1 MFFQSEK
8 AQVPAKEP
16 PSKQLEQQIQ
26 NSEKTLGIETE
37 YDRLIEAS
45 LFIDKKFLNYALITG
60 VTPNPERIFGANTWA
75 DYLDA
80 RVAVKEYGSQSLTPD
95 FILDLHKKLTQR
107 SNPEVSG
114 KIRSNGVIGASYDE
128 TGKPV
133 TYTQDQVNAIE
144 ANPLLKFQ
152 IVPPEGNDDPGK
164 NSKTGFIIY
173 PHEGTQTQELVEK
186 DLQEI
191 CDWFNDTRIKGGVDN
206 FTLAATLQLKLISLH
221 PFSDG
226 NGTLSRLL
234 MNWSLENS
242 GESPSIIDEPTN
254 DILTDKDT
262 WVSLVKKGSQ
272 SFHESR
278 TKQLALEAAGIN
290 SPDALFNLG
299 QDRVFYEYI
308 FKHLQKAPP
317 IPTNG
322 DKHNHEYYQKIL
334 AGFIDEMGSFQQ
346 YMSSTTSI
354 PTANGDREITQGGLI
369 SQEIRQLASS
379 SYVPFLPKELGRH
392 FFSDTEVYRGGMI
405 DGEIDD
411 EKICQMFQGFT
422 GVGTGYRALKAS
434 YLPATSTNRVS
445 PQTIQESLDYYNKM
459 IAATYLQKKHPEVPS
474 PYPQLKS
481 IEATLKDHVAGG
493 ANIWDSPFASTSF
506 DRRVSRR
513 WAMQFGAAY
522 AKGSAHG
529 VLFKTRVPREGII
542 MTFGNSKIEGLGP
555 SQVGLGFERE
565 VLVAGGLQP
574 ASITEIE
581 IMDKSGSVG
590 IPSFRAKR
598 TESSIVIEDRRSEF
612 VKKRTYAYNPSTSNY
627 EFAGEE
633 QTSTPSTIS
642 TEPAPVPLPDV
653 GILHYLHQIKEDYS
667 PIFIKKKELD
677 IYSFQI
683 EKYNK
688 IDYSNLYNKL
698 SQFKEEKIYNLKKIP
713 NLESNI
719 LESYSK
725 NLKLNYFDKD
735 QIDIINLE
743 QEFLIP
749 KKKPKSKEE

>member
-1 MFFQSEK
+1 MFSQSEK
-8 AQVPAKEP
+8 AQVPTKES

-26 NSEKTLGIETE
+26 NSEKALGIKTE
-37 YDRLIEAS
+37 YDRLVESS

-60 VTPNPERIFGANTWA
+60 VTPNPERIFGANAWA

-80 RVAVKEYGSQSLTPD
+80 RVAAKEYGNRSLTPD
-95 FILDLHKKLTQR
+95 FIIELHRKLTQR
-107 SNPEVSG
+107 SNPDVSG
-114 KIRSNGVIGASYDE
+114 QIRSTGVIGASYDE
-128 TGKPV
+128 TGEPV
-133 TYTQDQVNAIE
+133 TYTKEQISAIE
-144 ANPLLKFQ
+144 NNPLLKFNR
-152 IVPPEGNDDPGK
+152 VPQEDNK
-164 NSKTGFIIY
+164 TTTGFIVY
-173 PHEGTQTQELVEK
+173 PHEEPQTQELIEK

-191 CDWFNDTRIKGGVDN
+191 CDWFNDTKIKGLENN
-206 FTLAATLQLKLISLH
+206 FALAATLQHKLISLH
-221 PFSDG
+221 PFRDG

-242 GESPSIIDEPTN
+242 GESPSIIDEPSN

-272 SFHESR
+272 SFYESR

-308 FKHLQKAPP
+308 FSHLHKAPP

-322 DKHNHEYYQKIL
+322 DKHNHQFYQEFL
-334 AGFIDEMGSFQQ
+334 ADFIGEMDRFQQ

-354 PTANGDREITQGGLI
+354 PTVNGDREITQGGLI
-369 SQEIRQLASS
+369 SQEMRLLASS
-379 SYVPFLPKELGRH
+379 STAPTLSPELSKQ

-459 IAATYLQKKHPEVPS
+459 IATTYLQKKHPEVS
-474 PYPQLKS
+474 NPYPQLKG
-481 IEATLKDHVAGG
+481 IEATIRDHVAGG

-506 DRRVSRR
+506 DRRVSRS
-513 WAMQFGAAY
+513 WAMQFSAGY
-522 AKGSAHG
+522 AKGATHG
-529 VLFKTRVPREGII
+529 VLFKAKVPREGII

-555 SQVGLGFERE
+555 SQAGIAFERE

-590 IPSFRAKR
+590 IPSLRAKR

-612 VKKRTYAYNPSTSNY
+612 VKIRTYAFNQNTSKY
-627 EFAGEE
+627 EFSTEV
-633 QTSTPSTIS
+633 QTDTPSTIS

-653 GILHYLHQIKEDYS
+653 GLTYYISQIKN
-667 PIFIKKKELD
+667 
-677 IYSFQI
+677 
-683 EKYNK
+683 KYE
-688 IDYSNLYNKL
+688 SNLK
-698 SQFKEEKIYNLKKIP
+698 FKEEKNIMSYEISKIIEFKNSEIFSKYKDKAITNEIFKISNLELNILKKYKDKELENKIYK
-713 NLESNI
+713 NLES
-719 LESYSK
+719 
-725 NLKLNYFDKD
+725 
-735 QIDIINLE
+735 IIYE
-743 QEFLIP
+743 KQEKEDDF
-749 KKKPKSKEE
+749 KK